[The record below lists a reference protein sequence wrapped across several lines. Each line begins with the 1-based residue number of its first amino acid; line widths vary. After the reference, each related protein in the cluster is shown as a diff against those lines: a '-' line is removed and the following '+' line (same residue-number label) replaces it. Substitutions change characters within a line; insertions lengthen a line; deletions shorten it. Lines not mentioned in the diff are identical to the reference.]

1 MKKLASRFI
10 DIIAISIFSAGF
22 ILAGLEISDRLDEK
36 YPPKPNPLIMQRI
49 DEMQGL
55 SPAMKENALR
65 RLSKMGTDSVEII
78 IKKAGF

>member
-36 YPPKPNPLIMQRI
+36 YPPKPISPVMQRI

-55 SPAMKENALR
+55 TPAMKENALR

>member
-10 DIIAISIFSAGF
+10 DIIAISIFSASLV
-22 ILAGLEISDRLDEK
+22 LAGVKLSDRLDEK
-36 YPPKPNPLIMQRI
+36 YPPKPNPPVMQRI

-55 SPAMKENALR
+55 SPVMKQKALR

-78 IKKAGF
+78 IKQAGF